1 MGFKKTQIGFVT
13 VLTIFQI
20 AFIVLSS
27 IWFRYDESFD
37 ETSGADFDLRTDY
50 YYTYYSDVAVMVII
64 GFGYLMTFLKK
75 YGLSA
80 AGYTFLLAAFCVQW
94 TLIANAFWHQIY
106 EYEELHRF
114 DVDIPALIEGM
125 FGAATVMISFG
136 AVLGKTTPLQL
147 ILIAFFEIIFYSF
160 NIYLSVLRTHATDI
174 GGSMI
179 IHTFGAYFGMGLT
192 TVLTSRRTKEHLK
205 NPDNDATPVSDIFSL
220 IGTIFLWLYWPSF
233 NGALGVPGQRFK
245 VVVNTVMSLCCS
257 CVGSYVWS
265 VLLNKGKF
273 NAVDVQNATL
283 AGGVAV
289 GTSANLYINP
299 VGAMAI
305 GLIAGSISTIGF
317 NKITPFL
324 EEKIGI
330 HDSCGVH
337 NLHGMPGIIGGIS
350 GIIAVYA
357 GTEDH
362 SLYNGV
368 IGNYFPEGDHQP
380 YRQLSALFI
389 TLTISFF
396 GGLITGFIIKFLG
409 PNADKPFSDEEFWF
423 DEEND
428 AEESEEEELEKKPL
442 DDEESN
448 ITSSE
453 DIQLNEKFS
462 SEN

>member
-37 ETSGADFDLRTDY
+37 ETSGEDFDLRTDY

-453 DIQLNEKFS
+453 DIQLNEKLS